1 MYRRP
6 GEGQPATR
14 DDPNRWRIMYAM
26 HDDAPQPRHSKRL
39 RQMLE
44 IVVAEF
50 ISGGPLFVRRW
61 TPRYQWA
68 GWLVARVPI
77 KPPEK

>member
-1 MYRRP
+1 
-6 GEGQPATR
+6 
-14 DDPNRWRIMYAM
+14 MYAM

-44 IVVAEF
+44 IV
-50 ISGGPLFVRRW
+50 GGPLFVRRW
-61 TPRYQWA
+61 TPRYPWA